1 MTADINLK
9 DGTIWSGWKS
19 SSGNILINKIYNM
32 QKRGV
37 V

>member
-9 DGTIWSGWKS
+9 DGTILSGWKS
-19 SSGNILINKIYNM
+19 SSGNILINKIYV
-32 QKRGV
+32 QERGV

>member
-19 SSGNILINKIYNM
+19 SSGNILIDKIYIFR
-32 QKRGV
+32 KEE
-37 V
+37 

>member
-19 SSGNILINKIYNM
+19 SLGNILINKIYV
-32 QKRGV
+32 QERGV